1 MFDKLIEQGPA
12 TAFLFAIIY
21 FLYQH
26 GPGLVESLKK
36 THKVLRG
43 NQRAILKT
51 QLEILKTQRE
61 FLGSL
66 DQHGKRQEKHGV
78 AIHHVANSVEAVVDG
93 KPKDEVAQHIQA
105 ARDQLTEEHGRS

>member
-1 MFDKLIEQGPA
+1 MIEQGPG
-12 TAFLFAIIY
+12 TAFLLAIIY

-36 THKVLRG
+36 THKVLRA

-51 QLEILKTQRE
+51 QRE
-61 FLGSL
+61 VLSGM
-66 DQHGKRQEKHGV
+66 DVQGKRQVKHGE
-78 AIHHVANSVEAVVDG
+78 AIHHVANGVEAVVDG

-105 ARDQLTEEHGRS
+105 ARDKLADEHGRS

>member
-1 MFDKLIEQGPA
+1 MLEKMIEQGPG
-12 TAFLFAIIY
+12 TALILAIIY

-66 DQHGKRQEKHGV
+66 DQHGKRQAKQGV

-93 KPKDEVAQHIQA
+93 LPKDQVVQHIQA

>member
-1 MFDKLIEQGPA
+1 MNQRCSKKMIEQGPG
-12 TAFLFAIIY
+12 TAFLLAIIY

-36 THKVLRG
+36 THKVLRA

-51 QLEILKTQRE
+51 QRE
-61 FLGSL
+61 VLSGM
-66 DQHGKRQEKHGV
+66 DVQGKRQVKHGE
-78 AIHHVANSVEAVVDG
+78 AIHHVANGVEAVVDG

-105 ARDQLTEEHGRS
+105 ARDKLADEHGRS